1 MGRKGK
7 RPGGNFPLTHYERT
21 KKFASSEY
29 GTTSK
34 RLAGHSQYQLGDCA
48 LSLTRLITDTDIDTH
63 TALCSPSGYLYSQD
77 AILEYLLTKTQELKE
92 QQVAYD
98 RQQAQAVTTQS
109 DERDQD
115 DKKRLADFQESQKV
129 VKKRQ
134 VVDAKEA
141 ALTELKRTSY
151 WLADAQPGA
160 VTPVKLSLPPTRPLS
175 PITQEPLRRKDLWP
189 VALQWQENKLVCAIS
204 GKSFQTQTAATVYW
218 TDKTKPG
225 TLVLTDIYKQLLE
238 GPAICP
244 NTNRKIKYTRE
255 LQQSGSSFANS
266 EQTVQ
271 AKKYRPTIT

>member
-1 MGRKGK
+1 
-7 RPGGNFPLTHYERT
+7 
-21 KKFASSEY
+21 
-29 GTTSK
+29 
-34 RLAGHSQYQLGDCA
+34 
-48 LSLTRLITDTDIDTH
+48 
-63 TALCSPSGYLYSQD
+63 
-77 AILEYLLTKTQELKE
+77 
-92 QQVAYD
+92 
-98 RQQAQAVTTQS
+98 
-109 DERDQD
+109 
-115 DKKRLADFQESQKV
+115 
-129 VKKRQ
+129 
-134 VVDAKEA
+134 
-141 ALTELKRTSY
+141 
-151 WLADAQPGA
+151 
-160 VTPVKLSLPPTRPLS
+160 VTPVKLSPPPTRPLS

-225 TLVLTDIYKQLLE
+225 TLVLTDIYQQLLE